1 MTDAQVPS
9 PDILS
14 PDEVELSKDGGMS
27 LALRV
32 LRPATLDGA
41 GRGGEPIRDV
51 QVVNPLPL
59 ERELR
64 FVCFLDRKGKELAMI
79 RVDGRV
85 PRETRALIE
94 EALSRR
100 HLRALIRRIDQLDIA
115 GNSLYFVV
123 QTDRGPREFV
133 VKNLADNIVR
143 PSPGHLVIVD
153 AHENRY
159 EILDMNSLD
168 PRSLKLLHA
177 VL

>member
-1 MTDAQVPS
+1 MADTAVPS
-9 PDILS
+9 ADILS
-14 PDEVELSKDGGMS
+14 PEDVALSKDAAS
-27 LALRV
+27 LLVLRV
-32 LRPATLDGA
+32 
-41 GRGGEPIRDV
+41 RGGEPVRDV

-64 FVCFLDRKGKELAMI
+64 FVCFLDRKGKELAMV
-79 RVDGRV
+79 RVGGRL
-85 PRETRALIE
+85 PPATRALIE
-94 EALSRR
+94 EALGRR

-123 QTDRGPREFV
+123 ETDRGPREFV

-143 PSPGHLVIVD
+143 PVPGHLVIVD

-168 PRSLKLLHA
+168 LRSLKLLHA

>member
-1 MTDAQVPS
+1 MTDVHVPS

-14 PDEVELSKDGGMS
+14 PDEVALSKDGES
-27 LALRV
+27 LVLRV
-32 LRPATLDGA
+32 
-41 GRGGEPIRDV
+41 RGGEATRDV

-64 FVCFLDRKGKELAMI
+64 YVCFLDRKGKDLAMI
-79 RVDGRV
+79 RVDGTV
-85 PRETRALIE
+85 QRETGALIA
-94 EALSRR
+94 EALGRR
-100 HLRALIRRIDQLDIA
+100 HLRALIRRIDELSIA

-123 QTDRGPREFV
+123 ETDRGPREFV

-168 PRSLKLLHA
+168 VRSLKLLHV